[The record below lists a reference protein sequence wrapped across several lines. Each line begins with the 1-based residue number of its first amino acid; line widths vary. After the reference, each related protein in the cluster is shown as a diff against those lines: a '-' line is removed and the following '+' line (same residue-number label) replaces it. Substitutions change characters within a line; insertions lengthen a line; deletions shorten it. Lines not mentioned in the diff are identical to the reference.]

1 MAKTYE
7 AIATTTLGSANGTI
21 TFSSIPQTYTDLKLI
36 FIPQY
41 GSVADVGL
49 RFNGV
54 STNTYYRVYVQGAGS
69 GAAQSGSNNGQ
80 SSIYLS
86 NYGISSGNYLMY
98 TVDVFS
104 YTVALPSRQI
114 LYSYMENKNGS
125 GAVGDGAG
133 MYDSSAAI
141 TSISLV
147 GLPTATFGTGSIAT
161 LYGIKAA

>member
-1 MAKTYE
+1 MAVTYE
-7 AIATTTLGSANGTI
+7 PIATTTLGSANGTI

-54 STNTYYRVYVQGAGS
+54 STNSYYKTYVQGV
-69 GAAQSGSNNGQ
+69 GATAESGSASSQ
-80 SSIYLS
+80 SAIYIQ
-86 NYGISSGNYLMY
+86 NYGIGSGNYLMY
-98 TVDVFS
+98 TADIFS

-114 LYSYMENKNGS
+114 IYSYMENKTGS
-125 GAVGDGAG
+125 GAVGSGVG
-133 MYDSSAAI
+133 MYSSNAAI
-141 TSISLV
+141 TSLSLV
-147 GLPTATFGTGSIAT
+147 ALPTATFGAGSIAT